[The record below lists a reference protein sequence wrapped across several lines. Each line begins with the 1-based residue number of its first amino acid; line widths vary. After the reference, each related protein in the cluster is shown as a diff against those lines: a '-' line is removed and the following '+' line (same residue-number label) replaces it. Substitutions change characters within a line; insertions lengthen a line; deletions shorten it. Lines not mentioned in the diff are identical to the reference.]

1 VSGRSRRGRHRAGT
15 LRSVG
20 SLIREAVDAYVGSP
34 TRPRPE
40 AADRL
45 LATGAPV
52 ADWEMPGEPAGQPLD
67 AKANANAALFADI
80 TDEERDELVEYLA
93 WYRERQRTR
102 AR

>member
-1 VSGRSRRGRHRAGT
+1 
-15 LRSVG
+15 
-20 SLIREAVDAYVGSP
+20 
-34 TRPRPE
+34 
-40 AADRL
+40 
-45 LATGAPV
+45 
-52 ADWEMPGEPAGQPLD
+52 MPGEPAGQPLD